1 MFFTEDSMDKK
12 RTLGIGIHTENKEVR
27 ERTLRYINLKLASM
41 GLPYSS
47 STDVMDIEIAHDLI
61 ENYKEKNRLLSTH
74 LCPGDKRIQDFLGR
88 YLSDAGVDEI
98 PELPKDTLILDRYG
112 LSRELSIPPDRNEF
126 LTDII
131 SSYRVKQGVL
141 HNPKNDRR
149 TTKGS
154 FHIAEGG
161 LPVPFDKKAVPK
173 QTFAMLL
180 TQAFNPPAILKE
192 LPFTDSQADKA
203 EVFLSLLMRP
213 VVVPEVPGFTERKT
227 LEVRF
232 FAPGNMVCN
241 LDFVESIFGNAGDPY
256 LPEHDAAL
264 DPDHWTGHTGCIILA
279 PHLTTLTKAAMG
291 LPNVKYATE
300 RQKAEG
306 MCWNSKGE
314 LYNDGVP
321 FKLTA
326 RDDSGVIVTMIADN
340 YFGYCKKEVKTQIG
354 YSANLFGLA
363 EEEHAGG
370 ALAFPSYN
378 LGTHFVPDSNMSFLH
393 QEKGHTFE
401 NFKTVLGDDLIIHE
415 EGYGIDKNH
424 RNIVYIPENAAID
437 LETQLA
443 YWDLNGEKKTI
454 KIIPEN
460 FYIHPSGY
468 RVQMGKHFASPAWR
482 LVGTIAEGTFCH
494 KPSTVSGGG
503 KSEISK
509 SIKDAMRF
517 SSVFIGDFR
526 KDMDKADEIINY
538 NYGERFKPEYRKM
551 LKPNH
556 KTRPLLSD
564 ARSLGSV
571 IKLLSPSANNT
582 DDFNTWLETIPLEV
596 KALVFIVKRFYEPD
610 WGRNWRDKFSVDI
623 INSEPGHV
631 LKYMNRELVGSY
643 LKVGTDKNGSWVT
656 NKLRQ
661 DYMPAV
667 KVQLE
672 DDISAS
678 IVVPSSEVS
687 GLSDANTNPSVKIV
701 ENCENRFFQRPDDAV
716 HRGLDKQAE
725 RDLGSSGNFICN
737 FAPLQKADAVDIYEK
752 TAGFY
757 AYTQPVQ
764 DVIKEIKENG
774 SDDEYFIA
782 PSHPRIVNGEPTK
795 NPRYLQLRPD
805 LEDDATKYLGEVGMR
820 LFRKI
825 PAGQPLATPVNA
837 VLAGRRNNPAE
848 REAGIRPLAVYGP
861 IHYQELPELF
871 MDFICSLTGK
881 SPSTTGAGSEGALT
895 KAPFNAL
902 PATSDLNNALLS
914 FILTGY
920 NGYTSAA
927 GYIGP
932 DYKVDHDISL
942 LVPELWSRMSETERD
957 PYNLIKLGLLDKI
970 SDFEYEGK
978 TIRGSRL
985 GYRINKEFLSAYMGR
1000 LFDNP
1005 EVVFNEDMLKPEL
1018 QNMEDYVDGINNIV
1032 EAQQKVAKGY
1042 IEDGSVEA
1050 AIPPLKAIIFIMA
1063 EGTFEGKTADDSEIR
1078 KLFSRENV
1086 TASDWYKDRLK
1097 RFRENREK
1105 LAESSIEYMEIFLK
1119 SERHKSEAMRLGIP
1133 TRLEKAKAK
1142 LKEIQSDQY
1151 LKTIE
1156 GTIGLDPLF
1165 RQ

>member
-1 MFFTEDSMDKK
+1 MVDKK
-12 RTLGIGIHTENKEVR
+12 RTLGLATNPEDPDQR

-47 STDVMDIEIAHDLI
+47 STDVLDIEIAHDLI
-61 ENYKEKNRLLSTH
+61 ENYKEKNRLLSTY
-74 LCPGDKRIQDFLGR
+74 LCPGDKRIQDFINR
-88 YLSDAGVDEI
+88 YLSDLSLDEI

-112 LSRELSIPPDRNEF
+112 LARELSIPPDKNEF
-126 LTDII
+126 ITDII

-173 QTFAMLL
+173 QTFAALL
-180 TQAFNPPAILKE
+180 KAALNPPAHLKE
-192 LPFTDSQADKA
+192 LPFTDSQDDKA
-203 EVFLSLLMRP
+203 EVFLSLLLRP
-213 VVVPEVPGFTERKT
+213 VVVPEVPGFTERKN

-264 DPDHWTGHTGCIILA
+264 DPDHWTGHSGCVILA

-291 LPNVKYATE
+291 LPNIEYATD

-306 MCWNSKGE
+306 MCWKLKSE
-314 LYNDGVP
+314 LYNDGIP

-326 RDDSGVIVTMIADN
+326 RDDSGVIVTLIADN

-354 YSANLFGLA
+354 YSANLFGLV

-378 LGTHFVPDSNMSFLH
+378 LGTHFVPDSSVAYLH
-393 QEKGHTFE
+393 LEKEHTFN
-401 NFKTVLGDDLIIHE
+401 NFKNVLGDNLIIHE
-415 EGYGIDKNH
+415 DGYGTDRNYKN
-424 RNIVYIPENAAID
+424 IIYIPENAAID
-437 LETQLA
+437 LETQEGF
-443 YWDLNGEKKTI
+443 WTQNGETKTI

-460 FYIHPSGY
+460 YYIHPSGY
-468 RVQMGKHFASPAWR
+468 RVQMEKHFASPAWR
-482 LVGTIAEGTFCH
+482 LVGTVAEGTFCH

-517 SSVFIGDFR
+517 SSVFIGDFK
-526 KDMDKADEIINY
+526 KDMDQAEKLINY
-538 NYGERFKPEYRKM
+538 NYGERFKPEYRKI

-564 ARSLGSV
+564 ERSLGSV
-571 IKLLSPSANNT
+571 IKLLSPSSNNT
-582 DDFNTWLETIPLEV
+582 DEFNAWLETIPLEV
-596 KALVFIVKRFYEPD
+596 KALVFIIKRFYEPEWD
-610 WGRNWRDKFSVDI
+610 ENWRENFSVDI

-643 LKVGTDKNGSWVT
+643 LKVGTNKNGSWVT

-661 DYMPAV
+661 DFMPAV

-678 IVVPSSEVS
+678 IVVPTAEVQ
-687 GLSDANTNPSVKIV
+687 GLSKTCTNPSVKIV

-716 HRGLDKQAE
+716 HRGQDKQAE
-725 RDLGSSGNFICN
+725 RDMGAPGNFICN
-737 FAPLQKADAVDIYEK
+737 FAPLTKADATDIFEK

-757 AYTQPVQ
+757 AYTQPIQ
-764 DVIKEIKENG
+764 DVIKEFKENAKE
-774 SDDEYFIA
+774 DEYFVA

-795 NPRYLQLRPD
+795 NPRYLQIRPD
-805 LEDDATKYLGEVGMR
+805 LEDNTTKYLGEIGMR

-825 PAGQPLATPVNA
+825 PAGQPLAIPVNA
-837 VLAGRRNNPAE
+837 ILAGRRNNPAE

-871 MDFICSLTGK
+871 MDFVCSLTGK

-920 NGYTSAA
+920 SGYTSAA

-932 DYKVDHDISL
+932 DFKVDHDISL
-942 LVPELWSRMSETERD
+942 LVPELWSRMSGEERE
-957 PYNLIKLGLLDKI
+957 PATLIKNGLMDKLE
-970 SDFEYEGK
+970 DFEYEGK
-978 TIRGSRL
+978 KVLASRL
-985 GYRINKEFLSAYMGR
+985 GYRINKEFLATFMGR

-1005 EVVFNEDMLKPEL
+1005 EVVFNEEMLKPEL
-1018 QNMEDYVDGINNIV
+1018 QNMEDFVDGINNIV
-1032 EAQQKVAKGY
+1032 EAQAKVAQGY
-1042 IEDGSVEA
+1042 IDDGSVAA
-1050 AIPPLKAIIFIMA
+1050 AIPPLKAILYLMA
-1063 EGTFEGKTADDSEIR
+1063 EGTYDGKVAEDPEIR
-1078 KLFSRENV
+1078 KLFTREYV
-1086 TASDWYKDRLK
+1086 LTSGWYKERLIL
-1097 RFRENREK
+1097 FREAREK
-1105 LAESSIEYMEIFLK
+1105 QALSSIDYMEKFLK
-1119 SERHKSEAMRLGIP
+1119 SDRHKSEAMRLGIP

-1142 LKEIQSDQY
+1142 LKEIKSDNY
-1151 LKTIE
+1151 LKSIE
-1156 GTIGLDPLF
+1156 GTIGMDPLF
-1165 RQ
+1165 RL

>member
-1 MFFTEDSMDKK
+1 MDKK
-12 RTLGIGIHTENKEVR
+12 RTLGIGINTEDQQQR

-47 STDVMDIEIAHDLI
+47 RTDVMDIDIAHDLI
-61 ENYKEKNRLLSTH
+61 ENYKEKNRLLSKY
-74 LCPGDKRIQDFLGR
+74 LCPVDKRIQDFLNR
-88 YLSDAGVDEI
+88 YLSDSNLDDL

-112 LSRELSIPPDRNEF
+112 LSRELSVPPDRNEF
-126 LTDII
+126 VTDII

-154 FHIAEGG
+154 FHVAEGG

-173 QTFAMLL
+173 QTFALL
-180 TQAFNPPAILKE
+180 LKE
-192 LPFTDSQADKA
+192 ALNAPKVLKQLPFTDSQEDKA
-203 EVFLSLLMRP
+203 EVFLSLMLRP

-227 LEVRF
+227 LELRF

-279 PHLTTLTKAAMG
+279 PHLTTVTKAAMG
-291 LPNVKYATE
+291 LPNVKYATD
-300 RQKAEG
+300 RQKADG
-306 MCWNSKGE
+306 MCWESENE
-314 LYNDGVP
+314 LYNEGVP
-321 FKLTA
+321 FKITA
-326 RDDSGVIVTMIADN
+326 RDDSGVIVTLIADN

-354 YSANLFGLA
+354 YSANLFGVA

-378 LGTHFVPDSNMSFLH
+378 LGTRFVPDSNMSFLH

-401 NFKTVLGDDLIIHE
+401 NFKKVLGDDLILHK
-415 EGYGIDKNH
+415 EGFGYDKNYK
-424 RNIVYIPENAAID
+424 NIIYIPENTAID
-437 LETQLA
+437 LESQEA
-443 YWDLNGEKKTI
+443 SWEQDGVKKVI
-454 KIIPEN
+454 KILPEN

-468 RVQMGKHFASPAWR
+468 RVNMEKHYASPAWR

-517 SSVFIGDFR
+517 SSVFVGDFE
-526 KDMDKADEIINY
+526 KDMDMAEEIINY
-538 NYGERFKPEYRKM
+538 NYGKRFRPEYRKT
-551 LKPNH
+551 LKDNH

-571 IKLLSPSANNT
+571 IKLMSPSANNT
-582 DDFNTWLETIPLEV
+582 DEFNEWLKTIPMGV
-596 KALVFIVKRFYEPD
+596 KALVFLVKRFYEPE
-610 WGRNWRDKFSVDI
+610 WGDNWREKFSVDI

-631 LKYMNRELVGSY
+631 LKYMNRALVGSY
-643 LKVGTDKNGSWVT
+643 LKVGTTKNGSWVT

-661 DYMPAV
+661 DFMPAV

-678 IVVPSSEVS
+678 IVVPSSEVK
-687 GLSDANTNPSVKIV
+687 GLSESCNNPSVKII

-725 RDLGSSGNFICN
+725 RDLGSKGNFICN
-737 FAPLQKADAVDIYEK
+737 FEPLNKADAVEIYEK

-757 AYTQPVQ
+757 AYTKPVR
-764 DVIKEIKENG
+764 DVIKNFKENG
-774 SDDEYFIA
+774 KEDEYFIIS
-782 PSHPRIVNGEPTK
+782 SHPRIVNGEPTK

-805 LEDDATKYLGEVGMR
+805 LEDNTTRYLGDIGMR

-825 PAGQPLATPVNA
+825 PAGQPLAVPVNA

-871 MDFICSLTGK
+871 MDFVCSLTGK

-902 PATSDLNNALLS
+902 AATSDLNNALLS

-942 LVPELWSRMSETERD
+942 LVPELWSRMSETERN
-957 PYNLIKLGLLDKI
+957 PYNLLERGLLEKVNDFDFKGKKI
-970 SDFEYEGK
+970 L
-978 TIRGSRL
+978 GSRL
-985 GYRINKEFLSAYMGR
+985 GYRINKEFLNAFMGR
-1000 LFDNP
+1000 IFDNP

-1018 QNMEDYVDGINNIV
+1018 QNMEDFVDGINNIV

-1042 IEDGSVEA
+1042 IIDGSVEA
-1050 AIPPLKAIIFIMA
+1050 AIPPLKAILYIMA
-1063 EGTFEGKTADDSEIR
+1063 EGRYEGKTADEPEIR
-1078 KLFSRENV
+1078 KLFSREYV
-1086 TASDWYKDRLK
+1086 LASDWYKNRLK
-1097 RFRENREK
+1097 NFRGAREK
-1105 LAESSIEYMEIFLK
+1105 MALSSIEYMENFLR

-1133 TRLEKAKAK
+1133 TRLEQAKIK
-1142 LKEIQSDQY
+1142 LKEIQDNKY

-1156 GTIGLDPLF
+1156 GTIGIDPLY
-1165 RQ
+1165 RK